1 MPADKEEDELIQ
13 WKKFYEENNHH
24 VKVVKKKTD
33 RINLKQR
40 IISSALEMKLIERKR
55 GRE

>member
-1 MPADKEEDELIQ
+1 MPADKKEDELIQ
-13 WKKFYEENNHH
+13 WKKFYEENNNH

-33 RINLKQR
+33 RINLRQH
-40 IISSALEMKLIERKR
+40 IISSALEMKLIEKKR